1 VSEGPGV
8 LFVVRRGAERYEN
21 DAAGHFHRLESVM
34 YEEPYK
40 WVEAVGNR
48 RQYLDEQF
56 KQGSP
61 VVGLAYDG
69 GIVLLTVSKG
79 TPKLYEIYDRLALG
93 GMGHPADLEKL
104 RFSLLE
110 MAHVEGF
117 NRSPS
122 DVTGSRMVKYGIA
135 PVIKQAFEEVFKAP
149 FIIKILL
156 AELGPKAG
164 KETFLVINYDGTFE
178 EGSRCAALA
187 ATKAVEQDMLKAL
200 RAEPATPSLEQ
211 AVGAALRTWALGD
224 RLQRQ
229 AAETEAERGRE
240 VPADAS
246 STDPSSLYA
255 HVRETVAEKT
265 IECIVLDRAQP
276 GSSKYRALT
285 PDELGRILPKD
296 VQASLS

>member
-1 VSEGPGV
+1 
-8 LFVVRRGAERYEN
+8 
-21 DAAGHFHRLESVM
+21 M
-34 YEEPYK
+34 YEEPYR

-48 RQYLDEQF
+48 RQYLEEQF

-61 VVGLAYDG
+61 VVALTYEC
-69 GIVLLTVSKG
+69 GILLLTVSKG

-156 AELGPKAG
+156 AELGQKAG
-164 KETFLVINYDGTFE
+164 QDSFLVINYDGTFE
-178 EGSRCAALA
+178 EGKNCAVLA
-187 ATKAVEQDMLKAL
+187 ANHSVEDGMVAYL
-200 RAEPATPSLEQ
+200 RGQMSESMSLER
-211 AVGAALRTWALGD
+211 AVGTALSAWAVGD
-224 RLQRQ
+224 RLQKRVMNEESEQGKETAGQ
-229 AAETEAERGRE
+229 AS
-240 VPADAS
+240 P
-246 STDPSSLYA
+246 TDTGSLYA
-255 HVRETVAEKT
+255 HIRETIAEKS
-265 IECIVLDRAQP
+265 IECAVLDRTQR
-276 GSSKYRALT
+276 GSSKYRT
-285 PDELGRILPKD
+285 VSTDELGRLLPKD
-296 VQASLS
+296 LSGCLS

>member
-1 VSEGPGV
+1 
-8 LFVVRRGAERYEN
+8 
-21 DAAGHFHRLESVM
+21 M

-61 VVGLAYDG
+61 VVALAYEG
-69 GIVLLTVSKG
+69 GIALLTVSKG

-104 RFSLLE
+104 RFTLLE

-149 FIIKILL
+149 FIVKILL
-156 AELGPKAG
+156 AELGSKAG
-164 KETFLVINYDGTFE
+164 KETFLVIDYDGTFE
-178 EGSRCAALA
+178 EGGHCAVLA
-187 ATKAVEQDMLKAL
+187 ATKAVEMEMIKSLQ
-200 RAEPATPSLEQ
+200 REPANRSLAD
-211 AVGAALRTWALGD
+211 AVGAALRAWALGD
-224 RLQRQ
+224 HLQRE
-229 AAETEAERGRE
+229 AVDAEADRGHQ
-240 VPADAS
+240 PSTGAS
-246 STDPSSLYA
+246 STDVSALYA
-255 HVRETVAEKT
+255 HVRATVAEKT
-265 IECIVLDRAQP
+265 IECAVLDRSRS

-285 PDELGRILPKD
+285 PDELGRLLPKD

>member
-1 VSEGPGV
+1 
-8 LFVVRRGAERYEN
+8 
-21 DAAGHFHRLESVM
+21 M

-61 VVGLAYDG
+61 VVALAYEA

-79 TPKLYEIYDRLALG
+79 TPKLYEVYDRLALG

-104 RFSLLE
+104 RFNLLE

-156 AELGPKAG
+156 AELGAKAG

-178 EGSRCAALA
+178 EGNQCAVLA
-187 ATKAVEQDMLKAL
+187 ATKAVEQDMMKLL
-200 RAEPATPSLEQ
+200 RAAPGGRSLDQ
-211 AVGAALRTWALGD
+211 AVGAALQTWALGD
-224 RLQRQ
+224 RLQGQ
-229 AAETEAERGRE
+229 ALDVDIDRTRKPEDD
-240 VPADAS
+240 PA
-246 STDPSSLYA
+246 STDVASLYA
-255 HVRETVAEKT
+255 YLRETVVEKT
-265 IECIVLDRAQP
+265 IECAVLDRTQP
-276 GSSKYRALT
+276 GSTKYRALS
-285 PDELGRILPKD
+285 PEEVGRLLPKD
-296 VQASLS
+296 VRTSLS

>member
-1 VSEGPGV
+1 
-8 LFVVRRGAERYEN
+8 
-21 DAAGHFHRLESVM
+21 M
-34 YEEPYK
+34 YEEPYR

-61 VVGLAYDG
+61 VVAIAYEE
-69 GIVLLTVSKG
+69 GILLLTVSKG

-149 FIIKILL
+149 FIVKILL
-156 AELGPKAG
+156 AELGQKAG
-164 KETFLVINYDGTFE
+164 KDAFLTIDYDGTFE
-178 EGSRCAALA
+178 ETSRFAVLA
-187 ATKAVEQDMLKAL
+187 ATTAVQQEMVIYLDREVQPGL
-200 RAEPATPSLEQ
+200 SLEQ
-211 AVGAALRTWALGD
+211 AVGAALRAWALGD
-224 RLQRQ
+224 RAQRQ
-229 AAETEAERGRE
+229 AVEEASRGEDDKARARQE
-240 VPADAS
+240 PADAVA
-246 STDPSSLYA
+246 LYA
-255 HVRETVAEKT
+255 HLSEKVAEKT
-265 IECIVLDRAQP
+265 IECALLDRNQP
-276 GSSKYRALT
+276 GSSKYRALA
-285 PDELGRILPKD
+285 PDELGRLLPNGIKP
-296 VQASLS
+296 SLG

>member
-1 VSEGPGV
+1 
-8 LFVVRRGAERYEN
+8 
-21 DAAGHFHRLESVM
+21 M

-56 KQGSP
+56 IQGSP
-61 VVGLAYDG
+61 VVALAYDA

-149 FIIKILL
+149 FIVKILL
-156 AELGPKAG
+156 AELGHKAG
-164 KETFLVINYDGTFE
+164 KDTFLVVNYDGTFQE
-178 EGSRCAALA
+178 DTHCAVLA
-187 ATKAVEQDMLKAL
+187 SSKSVEQEMVTYLLASKAGA
-200 RAEPATPSLEQ
+200 RSLEE
-211 AVGAALRTWALGD
+211 AVRTALLAWALGD
-224 RLQRQ
+224 RSQRKA
-229 AAETEAERGRE
+229 AAEGAEGNQHTSGE
-240 VPADAS
+240 SQSSDVP
-246 STDPSSLYA
+246 SLYA
-255 HVRETVAEKT
+255 HVREAGVEKK
-265 IECIVLDRAQP
+265 IECAVLDRTHP
-276 GSSKYRALT
+276 GTSKYRSLT
-285 PDELGRILPKD
+285 TEELGRLLPQDLKH
-296 VQASLS
+296 SFS

>member
-1 VSEGPGV
+1 
-8 LFVVRRGAERYEN
+8 
-21 DAAGHFHRLESVM
+21 M

-61 VVGLAYDG
+61 VVAMVYETGVL
-69 GIVLLTVSKG
+69 LLTVSKG

-149 FIIKILL
+149 FIVKLLL
-156 AELGPKAG
+156 AELGAKPG
-164 KETFLVINYDGTFE
+164 KDTFLTINYDGTFE
-178 EGSRCAALA
+178 EASHMAVLAATTSVQQQMTAHLRRETRTPASLGEALA
-187 ATKAVEQDMLKAL
+187 A
-200 RAEPATPSLEQ
+200 SLL
-211 AVGAALRTWALGD
+211 AWALGD
-224 RLQRQ
+224 RAQRLARDDQ
-229 AAETEAERGRE
+229 DRGGDKTGAADSPA
-240 VPADAS
+240 PADNEALS
-246 STDPSSLYA
+246 A
-255 HVRETVAEKT
+255 HLRDTVPDKT
-265 IECIVLDRAQP
+265 IECAVLDRAQS

-285 PDELGRILPKD
+285 PDEVGRLLPVELKS
-296 VQASLS
+296 VLAT